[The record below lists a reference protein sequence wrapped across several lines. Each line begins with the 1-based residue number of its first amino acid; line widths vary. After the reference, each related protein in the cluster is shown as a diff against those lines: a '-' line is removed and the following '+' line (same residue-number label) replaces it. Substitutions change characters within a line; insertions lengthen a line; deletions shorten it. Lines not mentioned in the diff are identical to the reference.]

1 MDSSHQSPSR
11 LLRADQGHGSLYL
24 PEADRASPHDR
35 SVAHMTSYAD
45 SGYQDSSMSYYSVSR
60 ENVVL
65 SEPRHMLSGSGPR
78 GSPSHGRSSR
88 AEGQASVQ
96 VANIH

>member
-1 MDSSHQSPSR
+1 
-11 LLRADQGHGSLYL
+11 
-24 PEADRASPHDR
+24 
-35 SVAHMTSYAD
+35 MTSYAD

-65 SEPRHMLSGSGPR
+65 SEPKHVLSGSGPRVSPR